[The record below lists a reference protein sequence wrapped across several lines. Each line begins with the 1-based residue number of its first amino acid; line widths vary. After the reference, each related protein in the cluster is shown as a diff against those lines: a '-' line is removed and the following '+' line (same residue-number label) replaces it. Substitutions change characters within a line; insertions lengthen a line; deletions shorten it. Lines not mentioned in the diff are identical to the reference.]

1 MATTLKKI
9 YSDLDLTFKR
19 VPGTNDVAM
28 RYDEN
33 SVIASVRN
41 LLLTNFYERLFQP
54 NVGSNLQQLLFEPAT
69 DITANMLNDEIRTTI
84 KNYEPRVTVDMLQVI
99 PNLDMNS
106 FQVNMTFY
114 IGNNSTPTAVNLLL
128 QRSR

>member
-54 NVGSNLQQLLFEPAT
+54 SVGSNLQQLLFEPAT

-84 KNYEPRVTVDMLQVI
+84 KNYEPRVTVDVLQVI